1 MTKDNFARALVV
13 WFLTSIGIFL
23 TGVLTGFYA
32 RNLVAALI
40 ATAGLGLINAMLWPL
55 LSRLALARSV
65 ITFGLSALLL
75 NGIMLWLLAFFTS
88 EIEASV
94 WGLLLLSFNIALIN
108 TVVSG
113 ILTIDDDASFYRSA
127 VKKMKERAKKA
138 TEDKD
143 KPGFIFLEIDG
154 LAETILRKA
163 IEKGT
168 MPTLAG
174 WVSSG
179 THKIKGWETD
189 FSSQTGASQAGI
201 LHGNNKDIPAFRWV
215 EKAKGNKVIST
226 VGMGD
231 AQEIEARISDGNGLL
246 VTNGSAIANLYSGN
260 AKDNIFVY
268 SKFSKIREWYSQSW
282 NTFYAVSYNLV
293 HTVAYTLWEMVREAR
308 SRYRQGRKNTL
319 PRLRH
324 RGFVYYFTRVIA
336 DVFLRELSTY
346 AVIGDIIAGDK
357 DVVYTTFMGYDE
369 VAHHCGISDDEAF
382 YVLRKLDRCIRR
394 IEAAKAYAQRP
405 YYLCVLSDHGQ
416 TNGATFKQRYGYT
429 LADLVQKLLPEG
441 HRTYFELDSN
451 QDHFGQMVT
460 MPLQNVRKRVTRK
473 SKKKE
478 DKKIDAIVLASGNV
492 GLIYFTQ
499 WADRVNLEDINET
512 YPEMVKGLSQH
523 EGISFAMIR
532 SKEQGPVVIGAKG
545 KYCLA
550 DDKVEGQNPLANFG
564 KRAAAHLRR
573 LDSFNFV
580 PDILLISMYDTE
592 KDEVAAFEE
601 LIGSHGGLGG
611 TQSKPFILHPSE
623 WDLGKEEI
631 VGAENVCQIFKREM
645 ANVTTRSSG
654 TKWNDNKGTVHASK
668 TRAARANGEKL

>member
-1 MTKDNFARALVV
+1 MTKENFKRALVV
-13 WFLTSIGIFL
+13 WFLSSLSIFF
-23 TGVLTGFYA
+23 TGVLTQFYA
-32 RNLVAALI
+32 RNSVTALI
-40 ATAGLGLINAMLWPL
+40 ATAGLGLINALLWPL
-55 LSRLALARSV
+55 LSKLALARSV

-75 NGIMLWLLAFFTS
+75 NGVILWSLSFFTS
-88 EIEASV
+88 EIHVSGWA
-94 WGLLLLSFNIALIN
+94 LFFLPLNIAIVN

-113 ILTIDDDASFYRSA
+113 ILTIDDDESFYRE
-127 VKKMKERAKKA
+127 VTKRMRGRAKKA
-138 TEDKD
+138 AEKKD

-154 LAETILRKA
+154 LAEKILRKA

-168 MPTLAG
+168 MPTLAR

-179 THKIKGWETD
+179 TYKITGWETD

-226 VGMGD
+226 VGLGD
-231 AQEIEARISDGNGLL
+231 AQEIEARITDGNGLL
-246 VTNGSAIANLYSGN
+246 AIDGRAVANLYSGD
-260 AKDNIFVY
+260 AKENIFVY
-268 SKFSKIREWYSQSW
+268 SKLSKIKQLYSESW

-293 HTVAYTLWEMVREAR
+293 HTLTYTIWEIVLEVR
-308 SRYRQGRKNTL
+308 SRYRQGRRNTL
-319 PRLRH
+319 PRLCH
-324 RGFVYYFTRVIA
+324 RGRLYYFTRVVA
-336 DVFLRELSTY
+336 DTFLRELSTY
-346 AVIGDIIAGDK
+346 TIIGDIIAGDK

-382 YVLRKLDRCIRR
+382 YVLRKLDRCIKR
-394 IEAAKAYAQRP
+394 IEGAKAYAQRP

-416 TNGATFKQRYGYT
+416 TNGATFKQRYGQS

-441 HRTYFELDSN
+441 HNMYFELDSN
-451 QDHFGQMVT
+451 QDHFGQMLT
-460 MPLQNVRKRVTRK
+460 NPLKDVRSRVTRK

-499 WADRVNLEDINET
+499 WAERMYLEDINET

-523 EGISFAMIR
+523 EGVSFALIR
-532 SKEQGPVVIGAKG
+532 SKERGPVVIGARG
-545 KYCLA
+545 KYYLA
-550 DDKVEGQNPLANFG
+550 DDKIEGENPLGKFG
-564 KRAAAHLRR
+564 KHAPEHLRR

-601 LIGSHGGLGG
+601 LIGSHGGIGG
-611 TQSKPFILHPSE
+611 TQSNPFILHPSK
-623 WDLGKEEI
+623 WDLGTAEI
-631 VGAENVCQIFKREM
+631 IGAENVYQIFKKQI
-645 ANVTTRSSG
+645 ANISTKPDNVETTP
-654 TKWNDNKGTVHASK
+654 K
-668 TRAARANGEKL
+668 TA

>member
-1 MTKDNFARALVV
+1 MTKNNFARALVV
-13 WFLTSIGIFL
+13 WFLTSLGVFF

-32 RNLVAALI
+32 RGLVVALI
-40 ATAGLGLINAMLWPL
+40 ATAGLGLINALLWPL

-65 ITFGLSALLL
+65 ITFALSALLM
-75 NGIMLWLLAFFTS
+75 NGVIIWLLSIFTS
-88 EIEASV
+88 EIEVS
-94 WGLLLLSFNIALIN
+94 WLGLFFLAFNIALIN

-113 ILTIDDDASFYRSA
+113 ILTIDDDASFYRE
-127 VKKMKERAKKA
+127 VFKKTKGRAKKA
-138 TEDKD
+138 KENKD

-163 IEKGT
+163 IDNGT
-168 MPTLAG
+168 MPTLSG
-174 WVSSG
+174 WVSRG

-226 VGMGD
+226 VGLGD
-231 AQEIEARISDGNGLL
+231 AKEIEARITDGNGLL
-246 VTNGSAIANLYSGN
+246 STDGRAIANLYSGDS
-260 AKDNIFVY
+260 KDNIFVY
-268 SKFSKIREWYSQSW
+268 SKLSNIKQLYSESW

-293 HTVAYTLWEMVREAR
+293 HTLAYTLWEIVLEAR
-308 SRYRQGRKNTL
+308 SRYRQGRRNTL
-319 PRLRH
+319 PRLCH
-324 RGFVYYFTRVIA
+324 RGRLYYFTRVVA
-336 DVFLRELSTY
+336 DTFLRELSTY
-346 AVIGDIIAGDK
+346 TIIGDIIAGDK
-357 DVVYTTFMGYDE
+357 DAVYTTFMGYDE
-369 VAHHCGISDDEAF
+369 VAHHCGIADDEAF
-382 YVLRKLDRCIRR
+382 YVLRKLDRCIKR

-441 HRTYFELDSN
+441 HGMYFELDSN

-460 MPLQNVRKRVTRK
+460 VPLQNVRNRVSRK

-499 WADRVNLEDINET
+499 WADRISLEDIEKA
-512 YPEMVKGLSQH
+512 YPEMVKGLSDH
-523 EGISFAMIR
+523 EGVSFALIR
-532 SKEQGPVVIGAKG
+532 SKERGPVVIGAKG
-545 KYCLA
+545 KYYLT
-550 DDKVEGQNPLANFG
+550 DDIVEGENPLAKFG
-564 KRAAAHLRR
+564 KRAAVHLRR
-573 LDSFNFV
+573 LDSFNCV
-580 PDILLISMYDTE
+580 PDIVLISMYDTE

-611 TQSKPFILHPSE
+611 AQSKPFILHPFE
-623 WDLGKEEI
+623 WDLEKEEI
-631 VGAENVCQIFKREM
+631 VGAENVCRLLKREM
-645 ANVTTRSSG
+645 ANTQR
-654 TKWNDNKGTVHASK
+654 
-668 TRAARANGEKL
+668 RQ